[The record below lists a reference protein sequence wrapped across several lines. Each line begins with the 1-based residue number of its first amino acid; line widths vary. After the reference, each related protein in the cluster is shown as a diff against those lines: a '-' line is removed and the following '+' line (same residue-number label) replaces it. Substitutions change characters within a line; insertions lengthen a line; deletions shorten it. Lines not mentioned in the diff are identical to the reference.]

1 MKNIY
6 TQMVDNEKQKT
17 RAFGISEKRFDWVN
31 NYSNGN
37 DLKNHKKI
45 IRKHQDN
52 LEGGIGRYL
61 NRIRIENEKEREKEG
76 NLFNKKIS
84 QRKALKYLNLNSQ
97 RVIYPEKDTVK
108 NS

>member
-6 TQMVDNEKQKT
+6 TQMVDSEKQKS

-45 IRKHQDN
+45 LRKNKDN

-61 NRIRIENEKEREKEG
+61 NRIRKTKGKRKRKRRRRTG
-76 NLFNKKIS
+76 KRKK
-84 QRKALKYLNLNSQ
+84 R
-97 RVIYPEKDTVK
+97 
-108 NS
+108 